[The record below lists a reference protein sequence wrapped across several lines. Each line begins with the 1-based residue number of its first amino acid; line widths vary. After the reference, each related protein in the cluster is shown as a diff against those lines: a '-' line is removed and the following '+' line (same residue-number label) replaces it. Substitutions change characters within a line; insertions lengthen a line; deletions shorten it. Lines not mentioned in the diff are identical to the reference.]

1 MINFKNIS
9 FSIGGVSLLE
19 ETSAFVP
26 TGHKVGI
33 VGRNGAGKTTLF
45 KLIQK
50 ELIIDGGV
58 IEIPRNFKVGSV
70 AQEAPSTEETLLDT
84 VLAADVERAEL
95 LRDSEIETDPN
106 KIANIHIRLADID
119 AYSADARASSILTGL
134 GFSQNDQKSPC
145 SSFSGGW
152 RMRVALASV
161 LFSNPDLLLLDEPT
175 NYLDFEGTAWLENYL
190 QKFKNTVL
198 VISHDRSLLNKSVN
212 GILHLSNKNLQFY
225 SGNYDSFDNERR
237 IQLEQKISL
246 KNKQDAQRA
255 HIQSFVDRFK
265 AKASKARQA
274 QSRIKILEKMKP
286 IVIEEDQKI
295 PRFKFDEAI
304 KFAPPLVTLDKA
316 SVGYNDVEVLK
327 NINIQINPDDR
338 IGLLGVNGEGKST
351 FSKLIAKKIKL
362 INGSLQIPQKLKIG
376 YFAQHQLD
384 ELRPKETAFEH
395 VYAKLKSEIPSK
407 VRARLGSAGFAA
419 DTMDLQ
425 VKRLSG
431 GQKARLLLLL
441 VVIEKPD
448 LLILDEPTNHLDI
461 ESREALIMALNDY
474 SGSLIL
480 VSHDAFLVERLVD
493 RLLIVK
499 NGGVSEFSGDIHE
512 YRDLVLNKN
521 QNQKKNNKKNIRIN
535 STNDFNSTSSLS
547 DLKKR
552 LSVSE
557 KKMNEYE
564 KKKSDLENEMLS
576 NQFYDINNTL
586 RIKEVNTDLKKILQL
601 LKQEERVWEKIA
613 EDIENFDK

>member
-9 FSIGGVSLLE
+9 FSIGGVPLLE

-286 IVIEEDQKI
+286 IVIEDDQKV

-521 QNQKKNNKKNIRIN
+521 QKKNNKKNNKIN
-535 STNDFNSTSSLS
+535 STNNFNSTSSLS

-557 KKMNEYE
+557 KKLNEYE
-564 KKKSDLENEMLS
+564 KEKSDLENEMLG
-576 NQFYDINNTL
+576 NQFYDIKNTL
-586 RIKEVNTDLKKILQL
+586 RIKEVNTDLKKKIQL
-601 LKQEERVWEKIA
+601 LKQEEKVWEKIV

>member
-50 ELIIDGGV
+50 ELIIDGGF

-106 KIANIHIRLADID
+106 KIANIHIRLVDID

-327 NINIQINPDDR
+327 DINIQINPDDR

-535 STNDFNSTSSLS
+535 STNNFNSTSSLS

-557 KKMNEYE
+557 KKINKYE
-564 KKKSDLENEMLS
+564 KTKSDLENEMLG
-576 NQFYDINNTL
+576 NQFYDIKNTL
-586 RIKEVNTDLKKILQL
+586 RIKEVNTDLKKNIQL
-601 LKQEERVWEKIA
+601 LKQEEKSWEKIA